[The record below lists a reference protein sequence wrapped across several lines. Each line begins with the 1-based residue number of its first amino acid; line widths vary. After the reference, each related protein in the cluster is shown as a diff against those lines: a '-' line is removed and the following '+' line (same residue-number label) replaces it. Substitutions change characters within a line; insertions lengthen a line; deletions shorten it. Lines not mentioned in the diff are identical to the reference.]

1 MKITDMMLTQ
11 LETEKGIP
19 LIQSTFPEIV
29 YGIDRKE
36 KVIWEINR
44 STGQQRNIKAENV
57 YAYAYELM
65 DVADLFLP
73 VKNLFK
79 AG

>member
-19 LIQSTFPEIV
+19 LIQSTFPELV
-29 YGIDRKE
+29 YGIDKRNG
-36 KVIWEINR
+36 VLWEINR
-44 STGQQRNIKAENV
+44 QTGEQRNIKAENV

>member
-1 MKITDMMLTQ
+1 MRITDMMLTQ

-29 YGIDRKE
+29 YGIDKAN

-44 STGQQRNIKAENV
+44 STGMNSGLWVKSGTV
-57 YAYAYELM
+57 PELPI
-65 DVADLFLP
+65 VWIYGGKLCEF
-73 VKNLFK
+73 
-79 AG
+79 